1 MFSKYIP
8 YTKIYIFALLLL
20 VIGLSTGK
28 FLMSISS
35 IILAAAWLLEG
46 NYLAKWERIKTLS
59 YAPLI
64 LTVGFLVHV
73 IWLFN
78 TTNYD
83 YAVHDIVIK
92 LPLLSF
98 PIVIGSMPALS
109 KRMYELIIGVFA
121 AGLLV
126 STFISFG
133 AYLEFFPIKEDITDV
148 RNISFFISH
157 IRLSLLICLAIVL
170 LNYYF
175 FKKGR
180 VFQIVIVSVSLWF
193 CYFLYILSG
202 TGIIVFSA
210 IFTHFIIWTVI
221 VKSSIKSKII
231 SGLVG
236 VGFLCF
242 LILYVLNSFNT
253 YSEIKDNVSF
263 QSLETYTKAGGLYLH
278 DTTSLVTENG
288 YYLWLYVCPS
298 EVKKTWNTKSDY
310 HFDSIDKKGQPIS
323 GTIYRYITSKGHRK
337 DKQGVL
343 ELTDEEVSEI
353 ENGTTSMIKLSSINT
368 RLYQIFFEFKNMES
382 GVSSNG
388 HSITQRLNF
397 ARTGALIVKDNVWLG
412 VGTGDVPDAFE
423 AKYKKINSRLAP
435 ENRKRGHN
443 QFLTLFIAFGL
454 VGLLIWLIS
463 FIYPILKVVKDR
475 YVYGAFLVIS
485 LLSFLGEDTLE
496 TQAGVTLFAF
506 FNSFF
511 LFHSF
516 NKVGKQ

>member
-1 MFSKYIP
+1 VFSKYLP

-35 IILAAAWLLEG
+35 LILAGTWLFEG
-46 NYLAKWERIKTLS
+46 DYLVKWQRIKALN

-64 LTVGFLVHV
+64 LAAGFLVHV

-78 TTNYD
+78 TVNYD
-83 YAVHDIVIK
+83 YAFHDIVRK

-98 PIVIGSMPALS
+98 PIVIGSMPLLS
-109 KRMYELIIGVFA
+109 KRIYELIIGVFI

-126 STFISFG
+126 STLLSFG
-133 AYLEFFPIKEDITDV
+133 AYLELFAIKEDITDV

-175 FKKGR
+175 FNKGR
-180 VFQIVIVSVSLWF
+180 AFQIVSVFVSFWF

-202 TGIIVFSA
+202 TGLIVLSL
-210 IFTHFIIWTVI
+210 IFAYSVIWIVI
-221 VKSSIKSKII
+221 AQSSIKVKLL

-236 VGFLCF
+236 FGFLVF
-242 LILYVLNSFNT
+242 VILYVLTSYND
-253 YSEIKDNVSF
+253 YSQIKDNVAF
-263 QSLETYTKAGGLYLH
+263 HSLETHTSGGGLYIN

-298 EVKKTWNTKSDY
+298 EVEKIWNTKSDY

-323 GTIYRYITSKGHRK
+323 ATIYRYITSKGDRK
-337 DKQGVL
+337 DKQGTL
-343 ELTDEEVSEI
+343 ELTDEEVSDI
-353 ENGTTSMIKLSSINT
+353 EAGITSCIKLPSIKK
-368 RLYQIFFEFKNMES
+368 RLHQIFFEFENKES
-382 GVSSNG
+382 GFSSNG

-397 ARTGALIVKDNVWLG
+397 SYTGILIAKENFLLG
-412 VGTGDVPDAFE
+412 VGTGDVPDAFD
-423 AKYKKINSRLAP
+423 AKYIELNSRLAP

-443 QFLTLFIAFGL
+443 QFLTLFIAFGI
-454 VGLLIWLIS
+454 VGFLIWIIS
-463 FIYPILKVVKDR
+463 FTYPILKTAKDR

-485 LLSFLGEDTLE
+485 LISFLGDDTLE

-511 LFHSF
+511 LFHSLH
-516 NKVGKQ
+516 KAGR

>member
-1 MFSKYIP
+1 MFSKYLP
-8 YTKIYIFALLLL
+8 YTKIYILALLLL

-28 FLMSISS
+28 FLMSIAS
-35 IILAAAWLLEG
+35 IILAAAWVLEG
-46 NYLAKWERIKTLS
+46 DYLAKWERIKELS
-59 YAPLI
+59 FAPLI
-64 LTVGFLVHV
+64 LAVGFLVHV

-83 YAVHDIVIK
+83 YAFHDIVRK

-98 PIVIGSMPALS
+98 PIVIGSMPLLS
-109 KRMYELIIGVFA
+109 KRIYELIIGVFI

-133 AYLEFFPIKEDITDV
+133 AYLQFFAIKEDITDV

-175 FKKGR
+175 FNKGK
-180 VFQIVIVSVSLWF
+180 VFQIVSVSVSLWF

-202 TGIIVFSA
+202 TGLIVLSL
-210 IFTHFIIWTVI
+210 IFTYSVIWI
-221 VKSSIKSKII
+221 VKVQSSIKIKIL
-231 SGLVG
+231 SGLAG
-236 VGFLCF
+236 FGFLVF
-242 LILYVLNSFNT
+242 VILYVLNSYND
-253 YSEIKDNVSF
+253 YSQIKDNVAF
-263 QSLETYTKAGGLYLH
+263 HSLETHTPEGGLYIH

-298 EVKKTWNTKSDY
+298 EVEKTWNTKSDCR
-310 HFDSIDKKGQPIS
+310 FDSIDKKGQPIS
-323 GTIYRYITSKGHRK
+323 ATIYRYITSKGHRK

-343 ELTDEEVSEI
+343 ELTDAEVSEI
-353 ENGTTSMIKLSSINT
+353 EAGMTNCIKLSSINK
-368 RLYQIFFEFKNMES
+368 RLHQIFFEFKSKES
-382 GVSSNG
+382 GFSSNG

-397 ARTGALIVKDNVWLG
+397 SNAGILIVKDNLWLG

-423 AKYKKINSRLAP
+423 AKYIELNSRLAP

-443 QFLTLFIAFGL
+443 QLLTLFIAFGF
-454 VGLLIWLIS
+454 VGLLIWIIS
-463 FIYPILKVVKDR
+463 FTYPILKIAKDR

-485 LLSFLGEDTLE
+485 LLSFLGDDTLE

-511 LFHSF
+511 LFHSL
-516 NKVGKQ
+516 NKAGK

>member
-35 IILAAAWLLEG
+35 LILAGTWLFEG
-46 NYLAKWERIKTLS
+46 NYLAKWERIKSLS
-59 YAPLI
+59 YAPLV
-64 LTVGFLVHV
+64 LAVGFLVHV

-83 YAVHDIVIK
+83 YAFHDIVRK

-98 PIVIGSMPALS
+98 PIVIGSMPLLS
-109 KRMYELIIGVFA
+109 KRSYALIIGLFIT
-121 AGLLV
+121 GLLV
-126 STFISFG
+126 STLISFG
-133 AYLEFFPIKEDITDV
+133 AYLEFFAITEDITDV

-170 LNYYF
+170 LIYYF
-175 FKKGR
+175 FNKGK
-180 VFQIVIVSVSLWF
+180 VFQILTVSISLWF

-202 TGIIVFSA
+202 TGLIVLIVIFSNSA
-210 IFTHFIIWTVI
+210 IYRVI
-221 VKSSIKSKII
+221 AQSSIKIKIL
-231 SGLVG
+231 SGLAG
-236 VGFLCF
+236 VGFLVF
-242 LILYVLNSFNT
+242 VLLYVLNSFND
-253 YSEIKDNVSF
+253 YSAIKDNVAF
-263 QSLETYTKAGGLYLH
+263 QSLETHTLGGEIYIH

-288 YYLWLYVCPS
+288 YYLWLYVCPH
-298 EVKKTWNTKSDY
+298 EVKKTWNTKSDC

-323 GTIYRYITSKGHRK
+323 ATIYRYITSKGHRK

-343 ELTDEEVSEI
+343 ELTEEEVSEI
-353 ENGTTSMIKLSSINT
+353 ETGITSCIKLSSINK
-368 RLYQIFFEFKNMES
+368 RLHQIFFEFENKES
-382 GVSSNG
+382 GFSSNG
-388 HSITQRLNF
+388 HSITQRLDF
-397 ARTGALIVKDNVWLG
+397 AYTGTLIVKDNLWLG

-423 AKYKKINSRLAP
+423 SKYIELNSRLAP

-443 QFLTLFIAFGL
+443 QLLTLFIAFGF
-454 VGLLIWLIS
+454 VGLLIWIIS
-463 FIYPILKVVKDR
+463 FTYPILKITKDR

-485 LLSFLGEDTLE
+485 LLSFLGDDTLE

-516 NKVGKQ
+516 NKSGK

>member
-1 MFSKYIP
+1 VFSKYLP

-35 IILAAAWLLEG
+35 LILAGTWLFEG
-46 NYLAKWERIKTLS
+46 DYLVKWQRIKALN

-64 LTVGFLVHV
+64 LAAGFLVHV

-78 TTNYD
+78 TVNYD
-83 YAVHDIVIK
+83 YAFHDIVRK

-98 PIVIGSMPALS
+98 PIVIGSMPLLS
-109 KRMYELIIGVFA
+109 KRIYELIIGVFI

-126 STFISFG
+126 STLLSFG
-133 AYLEFFPIKEDITDV
+133 AYLEFFAIKEDIADV

-175 FKKGR
+175 FNKGKA
-180 VFQIVIVSVSLWF
+180 FQIVSVSVSFWF
-193 CYFLYILSG
+193 CCFLYILSG
-202 TGIIVFSA
+202 TGLIVLSL
-210 IFTHFIIWTVI
+210 IFTYSVIWVVI
-221 VKSSIKSKII
+221 AQSSIKAKLL

-236 VGFLCF
+236 FGFLVF
-242 LILYVLNSFNT
+242 VILYVLTSYND
-253 YSEIKDNVSF
+253 YSQIKDNVAF
-263 QSLETYTKAGGLYLH
+263 HSLETHTSAGGLYIN

-298 EVKKTWNTKSDY
+298 EVEKIWNTKSDY

-323 GTIYRYITSKGHRK
+323 ATIYRYITSKGDRK
-337 DKQGVL
+337 DEQGTL
-343 ELTDEEVSEI
+343 ELTDEEVSDI
-353 ENGTTSMIKLSSINT
+353 EAGITSCVKLHGIKK
-368 RLYQIFFEFKNMES
+368 RLHQIFFEFENKES
-382 GVSSNG
+382 GFSSNG

-397 ARTGALIVKDNVWLG
+397 SYTGILIAKENLLLG
-412 VGTGDVPDAFE
+412 VGTGDVPDAFD
-423 AKYKKINSRLAP
+423 AKYVELNSRLAP
-435 ENRKRGHN
+435 ENRKRAHN
-443 QFLTLFIAFGL
+443 QFLTLFIAFGII
-454 VGLLIWLIS
+454 GFLIWIIS
-463 FIYPILKVVKDR
+463 FTYPILKIAKDR

-485 LLSFLGEDTLE
+485 LISFLGDDTLE

-511 LFHSF
+511 LFHSLH
-516 NKVGKQ
+516 KAGR

>member
-35 IILAAAWLLEG
+35 LILAGTWLFEG
-46 NYLAKWERIKTLS
+46 NYLAKWERIKSLS
-59 YAPLI
+59 YAPLV
-64 LTVGFLVHV
+64 LAVGFLVHV

-83 YAVHDIVIK
+83 YAFHDIVRK

-98 PIVIGSMPALS
+98 PIVIGSMPLLS
-109 KRMYELIIGVFA
+109 KRSYALIIGVFIT
-121 AGLLV
+121 GLLV
-126 STFISFG
+126 STLISFG
-133 AYLEFFPIKEDITDV
+133 AYLEFFAITEDITDV

-170 LNYYF
+170 LIYYF
-175 FKKGR
+175 FNKGK
-180 VFQIVIVSVSLWF
+180 VFQILTVSISLWF

-202 TGIIVFSA
+202 TGLIVLIVIFSYSA
-210 IFTHFIIWTVI
+210 IYRVI
-221 VKSSIKSKII
+221 AQSSIKIKIL
-231 SGLVG
+231 SGLAG
-236 VGFLCF
+236 VGFLF
-242 LILYVLNSFNT
+242 FVLLYVLNSFND
-253 YSEIKDNVSF
+253 YSAIKDNVAF
-263 QSLETYTKAGGLYLH
+263 QSLETHTLGGETYIH

-288 YYLWLYVCPS
+288 YYLWLYVCPR
-298 EVKKTWNTKSDY
+298 EVKKTWNTKSDCN
-310 HFDSIDKKGQPIS
+310 FDSIDKKGQPIS
-323 GTIYRYITSKGHRK
+323 ATIYRYITSKGHRK

-343 ELTDEEVSEI
+343 ELTEEEVSEI
-353 ENGTTSMIKLSSINT
+353 ETGITSCIKLSSINK
-368 RLYQIFFEFKNMES
+368 RLHQIFFEFENKES
-382 GVSSNG
+382 GFSSNG
-388 HSITQRLNF
+388 HSITQRLDF
-397 ARTGALIVKDNVWLG
+397 AYTGTLIVKDNLWLG

-423 AKYKKINSRLAP
+423 SKYIELNSRLAP

-443 QFLTLFIAFGL
+443 QLLTLFIAFGF
-454 VGLLIWLIS
+454 VGLLIWIIS
-463 FIYPILKVVKDR
+463 FTYPILKVTKDR

-485 LLSFLGEDTLE
+485 LLSFLGDDTLE

-516 NKVGKQ
+516 NKSGK